1 MNSIVANPK
10 DFTSLNCWKKCREV
24 KLLVYKKYYHDYL
37 KKKNITWIA
46 KFVEPVPVL
55 LQTLQRGMDHIISCF
70 DLGYI
75 KEELIQK
82 LIIEIEDATKLLNGF
97 IRYTKQRKESNH
109 EGSSND

>member
-1 MNSIVANPK
+1 
-10 DFTSLNCWKKCREV
+10 
-24 KLLVYKKYYHDYL
+24 
-37 KKKNITWIA
+37 
-46 KFVEPVPVL
+46 
-55 LQTLQRGMDHIISCF
+55 MDHIISCF